1 MKISGRGRAHA
12 IPLQKTKGPG
22 GDTGAKA
29 PLIQDMNRYPRP
41 VVDSACGKLSGVG
54 RLIAVD
60 YRLSGQS
67 NKLRQSGGGNELQGG
82 GYGAIEIRKS
92 PDDGGRRRQGRGW
105 RRGCRLR
112 VVRWNATP
120 KRQLSAG
127 RIA

>member
-67 NKLRQSGGGNELQGG
+67 NKPKQSGGGNELQGR
-82 GYGAIEIRKS
+82 GYGAIEIRES
-92 PDDGGRRRQGRGW
+92 PDDCDRRRQGRG
-105 RRGCRLR
+105 RRGACR
-112 VVRWNATP
+112 VRLVRRNATA
-120 KRQLSAG
+120 KLQLS
-127 RIA
+127 